1 MRCKSTGVAAGVLAF
16 LAVAVAAEAQGNP
29 TNTPT
34 GPLKV
39 YTTDSSSTYTSVIN
53 STGPTYV
60 RLRVFY
66 LGVIKHN
73 TTTFVSSYGV
83 VNFSKLV
90 TGMNTWGMQAGQQLN
105 YNTRVWL
112 ASNPAFYDLDDWWV
126 PIEAPTSYEKKDSL
140 RAEPRDLMR
149 FRREELCA

>member
-1 MRCKSTGVAAGVLAF
+1 MRFKATGILAGLAALLG
-16 LAVAVAAEAQGNP
+16 AAAMADAQVGP

-39 YTTDSSSTYTSVIN
+39 YTTDASSTYTSVIT

-60 RLRVFY
+60 RLRVYY

-73 TTTFVSSYGV
+73 TTTYVSSYGT

-90 TGMNTWGMQAGQQLN
+90 TGMNLWGMQAGQQLD
-105 YNTRVWL
+105 YNTKVWL
-112 ASNPAFYDLDDWWV
+112 ASNPALYDVDDWWV
-126 PIEAPTSYEKKDSL
+126 PIEAPTTYHKEDPL
-140 RAEPRDLMR
+140 RADPRDLQR
-149 FRREELCA
+149 FRRKELWA